1 MKKHNYVIRGM
12 SKQQAQNWKE
22 NMRDD
27 LKLYT
32 SATLIVPIIE
42 LTRFEA
48 FVMLIQIIKNNI
60 QNHYGFWLVRI

>member
-1 MKKHNYVIRGM
+1 MKKRNYVIRGM

-22 NMRDD
+22 NMRED

-32 SATLIVPIIE
+32 STELVIPIIE

-48 FVMLIQIIKNNI
+48 FVMLIQIIKNNV

>member
-1 MKKHNYVIRGM
+1 MKKRNYVIRGM

-32 SATLIVPIIE
+32 SATLIIPIIE
-42 LTRFEA
+42 LTRLEA